1 MSKSCPNFIAYT
13 FAHVLG
19 AVGLT
24 AVGTQ
29 YNIIPTENPGYNLL
43 TLLGTFALIF
53 IQGALQPGIPKYIVF
68 LTFILFLS
76 QILRP
81 LEDKLQEK
89 GLLFEVTV
97 MALGIFIPMVLL
109 GFYDKFNILSW
120 GYYLLFALI
129 GLIIARIVLFALA
142 MTGQYND
149 QKISLGSKVL
159 STFAIGLF
167 GLFSTYDVNLIRLK
181 AKQCKSN
188 PDYVDSSMGLFLDL
202 INLFTSSA
210 DILSSD

>member
-24 AVGTQ
+24 AAGTQ

-43 TLLGTFALIF
+43 TVLGIF
-53 IQGALQPGIPKYIVF
+53 GLVFLQSFLQPGVPKYIVF
-68 LTFILFLS
+68 LTFILFFS

-89 GLLFEVTV
+89 GLLFETLI
-97 MALGIFIPMVLL
+97 MTLGIFIPMVIL
-109 GFYDKFNILSW
+109 GLYDKFNIISW

-129 GLIIARIVLFALA
+129 GLILARIILYALA

-149 QKISLGSKVL
+149 QKISLGSKIL

-167 GLFSTYDVNLIRLK
+167 GLFTTYDVNLIKLK

-188 PDYVDSSMGLFLDL
+188 PDYIDSSMGLFLDL
-202 INLFTSSA
+202 LNLFTSSA
-210 DILSSD
+210 DILSE

>member
-1 MSKSCPNFIAYT
+1 MTYSCNNFIAYT

-19 AVGLT
+19 AIGLT

-29 YNIIPTENPGYNLL
+29 YTIIPTENPGYSLL
-43 TLLGTFALIF
+43 TFLGAFGLIF
-53 IQGALQPGIPKYIVF
+53 LQSSLQPGIPKYLVF
-68 LTFILFLS
+68 LTFILLLS
-76 QILRP
+76 QTLRP
-81 LEDKLQEK
+81 LEDRLQEK

-97 MALGIFIPMVLL
+97 MTLGVFIPMVLL
-109 GFYDKFNILSW
+109 GFYDKFNILGW
-120 GYYLLFALI
+120 TNYLLAALI
-129 GLIIARIVLFALA
+129 GLIIARIVLLVLA

-149 QKISLGSKVL
+149 QKISMGSKLL

-167 GLFSTYDVNLIRLK
+167 GLFTTFDVTILKQK

-210 DILSSD
+210 DILSE

>member
-1 MSKSCPNFIAYT
+1 MSKSCPNFIANT

-43 TLLGTFALIF
+43 TVLGLFGLIF
-53 IQGALQPGIPKYIVF
+53 VQAYLQPGVPKYLVFIVF
-68 LTFILFLS
+68 ILLFS

-81 LEDKLQEK
+81 LEERLQQK
-89 GLLFEVTV
+89 GLLFEVLV
-97 MALGIFIPMVLL
+97 MALGIFIPMVAL
-109 GFYDKFNILSW
+109 GFYDRFNILNW
-120 GYYLLFALI
+120 GNYLFFALI
-129 GLIIARIVLFALA
+129 GLIIARIVLYALA
-142 MTGQYND
+142 ITGQYND
-149 QKISLGSKVL
+149 QKISTGSKVL
-159 STFAIGLF
+159 STLAVGLF
-167 GLFSTYDVNLIRLK
+167 GLFSTWDVNLIREK

-210 DILSSD
+210 DILSE